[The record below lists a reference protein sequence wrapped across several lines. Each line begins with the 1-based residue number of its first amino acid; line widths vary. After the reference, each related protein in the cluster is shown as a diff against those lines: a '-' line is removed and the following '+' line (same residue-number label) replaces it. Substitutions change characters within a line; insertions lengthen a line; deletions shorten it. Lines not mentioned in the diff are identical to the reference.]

1 MEANDALSAQ
11 NFDAALALGSRL
23 QALGAELGEPVL
35 RCLGLALEGT
45 IAIRRGEPERGFA
58 LLDEA
63 MLPVLAG
70 RIDPGWSG
78 NLYCNMMSLCHDLA
92 DVSRARRWTEAT
104 QRWCD
109 TFTSAVMFVGICR
122 VHRTQLLRLAGEWE
136 RAVSEAT
143 AATVELAELNVE
155 AVAAAYYEIGE
166 THRLRGDLAAA
177 RAAYDEAVARGH
189 VAQPGLA
196 LLLLAEGRDAEAD
209 ATIRQA
215 LAEEADSFRRARL
228 LAGQVEIACTRG
240 DVATAEAAAAELA
253 QDRRDLSVRGVHG
266 LGGPGHR
273 CGAGRVRAAR
283 PGAGPAAQRARPL
296 RGDGRQ
302 VRRRGRPR
310 PPGPGPGGDG

>member
-1 MEANDALSAQ
+1 MSATWRRGRSERAALTALETGFHWFLRGEPEIGSGWISRARRILANLPESLGHGWLLYMEANDALNAQ
-11 NFDAALALGSRL
+11 DFDAALALSSRL
-23 QALGAELGEPVL
+23 QALGAEIDEPVL
-35 RCLGLALEGT
+35 RCMGLALEGT
-45 IAIRRGEPERGFA
+45 VAIRRGEPERGFA

-70 RIDPGWSG
+70 RIDPGFSG

-122 VHRTQLLRLAGEWE
+122 VHRTQLLRLAGDWE

-189 VAQPGLA
+189 GAQPGLA

-209 ATIRQA
+209 TT
-215 LAEEADSFRRARL
+215 DP
-228 LAGQVEIACTRG
+228 AGPRRG
-240 DVATAEAAAAELA
+240 D
-253 QDRRDLSVRGVHG
+253 
-266 LGGPGHR
+266 
-273 CGAGRVRAAR
+273 R
-283 PGAGPAAQRARPL
+283 PVPPGPAAGRP
-296 RGDGRQ
+296 GRDRLHA
-302 VRRRGRPR
+302 RRRRDR
-310 PPGPGPGGDG
+310 